1 MKLFITAVRPS
12 TATTYKG
19 ITGYRWLDPVKETAG
34 TTNLANM
41 IAWLDKKDNEAF
53 VAGANGPAEVT
64 VVGDAPNRYPKTTGD
79 GEDDNNLENLPK
91 F

>member
-12 TATTYKG
+12 TATTHKG
-19 ITGYRWLDPVKETAG
+19 ITGYRWLKPDDGTAG
-34 TTNLANM
+34 TADLAGM
-41 IAWLDKKDNEAF
+41 IVWLDKKDNEAF
-53 VAGANGPAEVT
+53 VAGSRGPAEVT
-64 VVGDAPNRYPKTTGD
+64 VVDEAPNRYPRTTGD